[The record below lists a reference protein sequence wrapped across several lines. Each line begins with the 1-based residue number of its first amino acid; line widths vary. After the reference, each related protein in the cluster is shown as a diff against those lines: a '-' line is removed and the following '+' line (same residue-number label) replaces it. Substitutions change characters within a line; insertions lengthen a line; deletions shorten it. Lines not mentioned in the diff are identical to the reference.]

1 MDVWVTAQECVGLP
15 GLPSM
20 QHNIRANLDKL
31 AGEERRKRA
40 GSKAFEYHINC
51 LPPVA
56 RAAVLK
62 AQGTVEIN
70 NQHFDIIKRPSDAYC
85 RESLWQHWNNASN
98 KQREK
103 AREKCEAVI
112 AVAGLIDSSIDTL
125 TAFDS
130 VGEALNVSSANVR
143 RWYYLA
149 KPFDRTDW
157 LAALVSK
164 HGQCMTARKMKEAE
178 CSAEAWDFF
187 LADFL
192 RLEQPALRTCYARL
206 EEAAA
211 AHNWTIPSLSSL
223 RRKLEREV
231 PAEQVVLLREG
242 QHAVMRLYPAQER
255 SVLELDAMEWINGD
269 GYQHNVFVRW
279 FNGEI
284 IRPKTWVWQDIRTR
298 KILGYRTDVSE
309 NSDSIRLALADVVE
323 QYGIPKHITID
334 NTRAAAN
341 KWMTGGVPNRY
352 RFKVKEDDP
361 AWFQTHPDDRNNL
374 RLRDG
379 SYHGAE
385 LQPFGWIQHYAKS
398 KSGYLARTGLIRT
411 LVWPFIFKN
420 YSVRDLAEFL
430 EIYGLPIRV
439 GQYPA
444 GATDKEKQ
452 TLLQAVMSIGHNAGG
467 IIPRSML
474 IDFKAAADGTA
485 DPFLAM
491 MSWAELS
498 MSKAILGGTLT
509 SQADGAS
516 STNALG
522 NVHNE
527 VRYEVCSSDATQ
539 LAATLTR
546 DLLFP
551 LYVFNCQSYNN
562 QRRHPRFEFDLS
574 EPEDVSTYA
583 TALPSLVGMGMKI
596 PLQWAHDK
604 LQIPIAARDEDCLKA
619 MAPAPDFSQALL
631 RARDVHPGYAAL
643 SATPQPTDVMPD
655 AVSGEQWQA
664 AIDPLL
670 TPIIEALKS
679 GGYAAAKTKADE
691 LYVGMDDAQIAD
703 ILHRAMFVAETWG
716 RLNATAG

>member
-1 MDVWVTAQECVGLP
+1 MLVKMLSRLVDAFGRRFWFKGEPQTGSDDSRWGKLQRHYSDHPVSGLTP
-15 GLPSM
+15 
-20 QHNIRANLDKL
+20 
-31 AGEERRKRA
+31 
-40 GSKAFEYHINC
+40 
-51 LPPVA
+51 A
-56 RAAVLK
+56 RAAEILVDAERGLLLDQCDLAEDMEEKDSHLQSELGKRRRAVQSLK
-62 AQGTVEIN
+62 WT
-70 NQHFDIIKRPSDAYC
+70 IKPPP
-85 RESLWQHWNNASN
+85 NAS
-98 KQREK
+98 REEIRD
-103 AREKCEAVI
+103 AE
-112 AVAGLIDSSIDTL
+112 LL
-125 TAFDS
+125 T
-130 VGEALNVSSANVR
+130 EIL
-143 RWYYLA
+143 
-149 KPFDRTDW
+149 
-157 LAALVSK
+157 
-164 HGQCMTARKMKEAE
+164 
-178 CSAEAWDFF
+178 
-187 LADFL
+187 
-192 RLEQPALRTCYARL
+192 
-206 EEAAA
+206 
-211 AHNWTIPSLSSL
+211 
-223 RRKLEREV
+223 
-231 PAEQVVLLREG
+231 
-242 QHAVMRLYPAQER
+242 
-255 SVLELDAMEWINGD
+255 LDASYLPDCIFDATDAILKGFSCQEIEWEHVEGLLIP
-269 GYQHNVFVRW
+269 R
-279 FNGEI
+279 EI
-284 IRPKTWVWQDIRTR
+284 EWR
-298 KILGYRTDVSE
+298 
-309 NSDSIRLALADVVE
+309 
-323 QYGIPKHITID
+323 
-334 NTRAAAN
+334 
-341 KWMTGGVPNRY
+341 
-352 RFKVKEDDP
+352 DP

-467 IIPRSML
+467 IIPRSMM

-485 DPFLAM
+485 DPFLSM

-527 VRYEVCSSDATQ
+527 VRFEVRSSDATQ
-539 LAATLTR
+539 LSATLTR

-574 EPEDVSTYA
+574 EPEDVTAYA
-583 TALPSLVGMGMKI
+583 TALPGLVGMGMKI
-596 PLQWAHDK
+596 PVQWAHDK
-604 LQIPIAARDEDCLKA
+604 LQIPIAAKDEDCLTA
-619 MAPAPDFSQALL
+619 IVPAPDFSQALL
-631 RARDVHPGYAAL
+631 SAHTPRPGVAAL
-643 SATPQPTDVMPD
+643 TATPQPTDVMSD

-670 TPIIEALKS
+670 TPIIEALNS